1 MNPQKS
7 TKISFDL
14 LFSEI
19 VNILKNNQIKILIMN
34 GKNAV
39 ESEEYSSGFNIII
52 GGNTL
57 GRGVTFPSLHTIYYT
72 RTSKKPQADTMWQ
85 HSRMFGYDRDRGLM
99 KVFIDEDLYK
109 LFLDI
114 NHTNNSI
121 ISQIEKD
128 VEKIRI
134 YYPKELKPT
143 RNNVLDN
150 KKVYMISG
158 GTNYYPFDPEND
170 NIEILDKILEPF
182 DDKELIYQVNLRLML
197 EILNHV
203 LSKDDF
209 SIGAFSEILKTLLA
223 DKPTAQGYLI
233 VRRNRDVAKGTGA
246 LLSPNDWELGAKF
259 AEQVVLTMYKVTGKK
274 GWNNR
279 KIWIPNIKLPSGV
292 IYYNLKEE

>member
-1 MNPQKS
+1 M
-7 TKISFDL
+7 
-14 LFSEI
+14 
-19 VNILKNNQIKILIMN
+19 
-34 GKNAV
+34 
-39 ESEEYSSGFNIII
+39 
-52 GGNTL
+52 
-57 GRGVTFPSLHTIYYT
+57 
-72 RTSKKPQADTMWQ
+72 
-85 HSRMFGYDRDRGLM
+85 
-99 KVFIDEDLYK
+99 
-109 LFLDI
+109 
-114 NHTNNSI
+114 
-121 ISQIEKD
+121 
-128 VEKIRI
+128 EKIHI

-170 NIEILDKILEPF
+170 DIEILDKILEPF

-246 LLSPNDWELGAKF
+246 LLSPNDWELGTKF